1 LNEVAK
7 MTEHCP
13 DHHAVVETV
22 GKIDGK
28 VDMILTDLGQ
38 IKENIS
44 ELFAKVNEND
54 REWRDQKTRMSPV
67 IWVIAIIMA
76 AILTSAAT
84 SLMSRV
90 SFDNPAQMNEMRK

>member
-1 LNEVAK
+1 

-84 SLMSRV
+84 SVMNRIT
-90 SFDNPAQMNEMRK
+90 FDRPSNVEKVIK

>member
-1 LNEVAK
+1 

-13 DHHAVVETV
+13 DHHSVVEVV

-28 VDMILTDLGQ
+28 VDMMLDDLSQ
-38 IKENIS
+38 IKDNIS
-44 ELFAKVNEND
+44 ELYAKVNEND

-90 SFDNPAQMNEMRK
+90 SFDRSAHIEDVKK